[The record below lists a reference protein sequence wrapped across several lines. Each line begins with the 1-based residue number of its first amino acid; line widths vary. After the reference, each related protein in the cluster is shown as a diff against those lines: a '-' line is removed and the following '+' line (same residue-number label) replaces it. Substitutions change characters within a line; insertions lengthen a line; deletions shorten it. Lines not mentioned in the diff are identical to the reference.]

1 MASFHGQRTST
12 NCTIDGSRPRCPDD
26 PTRARYC
33 ASPFAFA
40 SGTFFLVSRGV
51 VRELLSHESQRKSGQ
66 HAASSWLDRDI
77 RRAQSYITS
86 TATGVGTGVGTG
98 GRSRGSLCATRSSA
112 VFILG
117 CGSHS
122 WPHLASCS
130 CRAAR
135 RGWLPQRA
143 RWPFWRTKRHSGV
156 TRRRIATGSPSPL
169 ACWPNASLATRAAIQ
184 SQGEERLF
192 APRVLPPI
200 CSSDDT
206 GFEKW
211 TVRPPKART
220 CVLRVRPI
228 DPAWRQGFAC
238 ESSN

>member
-1 MASFHGQRTST
+1 MRST
-12 NCTIDGSRPRCPDD
+12 EVGV
-26 PTRARYC
+26 
-33 ASPFAFA
+33 
-40 SGTFFLVSRGV
+40 GTKVGV
-51 VRELLSHESQRKSGQ
+51 GKS
-66 HAASSWLDRDI
+66 
-77 RRAQSYITS
+77 
-86 TATGVGTGVGTG
+86 TGVGTGVGD
-98 GRSRGSLCATRSSA
+98 GRAEPRQPLRHQVFHDVHLGLWLTQLATPGLMFVSLHEREVGYLNVRGDGRYNGRNGTVASLDGAS
-112 VFILG
+112 L
-117 CGSHS
+117 
-122 WPHLASCS
+122 LAAH
-130 CRAAR
+130 R
-135 RGWLPQRA
+135 L
-143 RWPFWRTKRHSGV
+143 
-156 TRRRIATGSPSPL
+156 PL